1 MFGFEQGFREMP
13 HNIIDKKALAQAF
26 SDYLSKGGHS
36 QQVIALLNRN
46 IPLLKGPHFLSC
58 TTVFKCIV
66 YLKNSKNEP
75 IIGYILDN
83 KANKTAEKRLFFVTT
98 KYEQLA
104 TDEKGNS
111 EEPLKL
117 LKLLNIQDLGL
128 TGIDTQA
135 LMLRI
140 YQKGIQLRCGIYK
153 KSITFAIDDE
163 LRLTR
168 IPFEVSMDS
177 SEFYRPLD
185 CFCQW
190 EIKKKGQSGSRN
202 HLFIDMFIH

>member
-1 MFGFEQGFREMP
+1 MFVYSKDNRSQLEIVQEIFDQLKSGMLIEGFNKWTFTRNFPTEWINGETQFLWVPFDEYMLCNWDSKVQMFGFEQGFREMP

-36 QQVIALLNRN
+36 QQVTALLNRN

-98 KYEQLA
+98 KYE
-104 TDEKGNS
+104 
-111 EEPLKL
+111 
-117 LKLLNIQDLGL
+117 
-128 TGIDTQA
+128 
-135 LMLRI
+135 
-140 YQKGIQLRCGIYK
+140 
-153 KSITFAIDDE
+153 
-163 LRLTR
+163 
-168 IPFEVSMDS
+168 
-177 SEFYRPLD
+177 
-185 CFCQW
+185 
-190 EIKKKGQSGSRN
+190 
-202 HLFIDMFIH
+202 